1 MKPEF
6 ADACQQLLQWCQ
18 ASRDAP
24 IDMGADG
31 RVSFLQLS
39 VYSSGELDAFEAR
52 HGIHLPASYRHF
64 MATVG
69 ACKLF
74 IDEYGLGMKLHR
86 LEDLD
91 RFSAEVF
98 DNAGTDP
105 FPRLLLVASVTFRGD
120 FAGFDMSSDVERFAV
135 FSHEEDPDSW
145 LTDTPRW
152 HCFEDWILLLVST
165 RGDQVNPRRGRP
177 SH

>member
-6 ADACQQLLQWCQ
+6 ADACQQLLHWCQ

-24 IDMGADG
+24 IDIGADG
-31 RVSFLQLS
+31 QVRFLQLR
-39 VYSSGELDAFEAR
+39 VYSPGEQDAFEAR
-52 HGIHLPASYRHF
+52 HRIHLPASYRHF

-74 IDEYGLGMKLHR
+74 IDKYGLGLELHR
-86 LEDLD
+86 LEELD

-120 FAGFDMSSDVERFAV
+120 FAGFDMSSDVERFAL

-145 LTDTPRW
+145 LTETPRW
-152 HCFEDWILLLVST
+152 HSFEDWILLLVST
-165 RGDQVNPRRGRP
+165 RGDQADLRRGRP
-177 SH
+177 SQ